1 MTFRDHTDCLFRVAP
16 AVRGRGSPMIFSM
29 LLEGLQAL
37 APDLTPNLMAAIDGA
52 GGVLAAALLAELF
65 IRVRSRRAG

>member
-1 MTFRDHTDCLFRVAP
+1 
-16 AVRGRGSPMIFSM
+16 MIFSM

>member
-1 MTFRDHTDCLFRVAP
+1 
-16 AVRGRGSPMIFSM
+16 MIFSM

-37 APDLTPNLMAAIDGA
+37 APDRTPNLMAAIDGA